1 MTARDAVN
9 DPKSNNNIKAMC
21 LMVAAG
27 LLFAV
32 SHTTIKHVTQ
42 EMHPLEAV
50 FFRNLYAL
58 AFMIPMFWRSRR
70 NGFRTQHLNLHLF
83 RGVLQCAAVMGMFVG
98 LSLIP
103 LAEAT
108 ALSFTSPLFVAIGAT
123 LVFGEAAPLR
133 RWLAIFAGFA
143 GMLLIIRPGFAEIS
157 IGAWFMIGSAVLF
170 AITKMMAKSLARTD
184 STPVIVAYVSF
195 VMTPLALV
203 AALFV
208 WRWPTLTEMF
218 WLTVI
223 GVVATG
229 AQLLLVQ
236 AYRHADMTVVE
247 PLSFVRLVW
256 AALLGF
262 LIFSEFPDFW
272 VWAGAAVIFLASIS
286 LARGES
292 RA

>member
-1 MTARDAVN
+1 
-9 DPKSNNNIKAMC
+9 
-21 LMVAAG
+21 
-27 LLFAV
+27 
-32 SHTTIKHVTQ
+32 
-42 EMHPLEAV
+42 
-50 FFRNLYAL
+50 
-58 AFMIPMFWRSRR
+58 
-70 NGFRTQHLNLHLF
+70 
-83 RGVLQCAAVMGMFVG
+83 
-98 LSLIP
+98 
-103 LAEAT
+103 
-108 ALSFTSPLFVAIGAT
+108 
-123 LVFGEAAPLR
+123 
-133 RWLAIFAGFA
+133 
-143 GMLLIIRPGFAEIS
+143 MLLIIRPGFVDIS

-170 AITKMMAKSLARTD
+170 AITKMMAKSLSRTD
-184 STPVIVAYVSF
+184 SSPVIVAYVSF

-208 WRWPTLTEMF
+208 WRWPTLMEFF

-247 PLSFVRLVW
+247 PLSFVRLLW

-262 LIFSEFPDFW
+262 LIFSEFPDPW

-286 LARGES
+286 LARGET